1 MQLTDSNPIKVLA
14 ERQPRKQWC
23 HRIERN
29 RFLLFLLSGLLCLH
43 TNTNYTNCIY
53 KWHIQIIYRLYDVQI
68 RCRWYTHHMNIS
80 PVPSQP
86 SHLVFM
92 SSQTLRRG
100 ERFTVWRQW
109 TLVKNRMV
117 VIWIL
122 WVHVIYRWKYIYIYI
137 CTHTHILKNV
147 CKYVPVI
154 AGWLATCRNKLE
166 MHSTDVWNE
175 RMIVIMVYH
184 DGKMF
189 SVCLVWKTERLRALR
204 ACGNQLRVERILVD
218 KATRWPW

>member
-1 MQLTDSNPIKVLA
+1 M
-14 ERQPRKQWC
+14 
-23 HRIERN
+23 
-29 RFLLFLLSGLLCLH
+29 LFIDG
-43 TNTNYTNCIY
+43 N
-53 KWHIQIIYRLYDVQI
+53 
-68 RCRWYTHHMNIS
+68 
-80 PVPSQP
+80 
-86 SHLVFM
+86 
-92 SSQTLRRG
+92 
-100 ERFTVWRQW
+100 
-109 TLVKNRMV
+109 
-117 VIWIL
+117 
-122 WVHVIYRWKYIYIYI
+122 IYIYI
-137 CTHTHILKNV
+137 FVHTHILKNV

-218 KATRWPW
+218 KATR